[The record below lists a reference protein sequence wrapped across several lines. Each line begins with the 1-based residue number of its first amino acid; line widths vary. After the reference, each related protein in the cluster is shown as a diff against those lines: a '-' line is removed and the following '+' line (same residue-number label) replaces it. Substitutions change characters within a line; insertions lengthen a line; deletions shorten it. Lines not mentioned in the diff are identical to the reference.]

1 MADFLLH
8 ETTVSWL
15 RSLEEQTR
23 PVRPWEET
31 PGEFEKRLQQ
41 AVSWINKKYNVRGLC
56 RGVPDRLRALV
67 HETRGDRLPK

>member
-1 MADFLLH
+1 MPSRKTEACWGRASVACFFFCH
-8 ETTVSWL
+8 G
-15 RSLEEQTR
+15 
-23 PVRPWEET
+23 RPWEET